1 MKLAQNT
8 EIFLKFYFFFLV
20 LTGLEFLALSVIDFN
35 ALGMS
40 DKWRFTNSSY
50 LTLTFYLLFAVFSC
64 LFVVPYIWLVS
75 NSRFKKTSYN
85 QKAVHLTKGQTWT
98 CFVVIVTYFVLAE
111 FVVAGNYRL
120 DSGAMNKLIMLPL
133 YSISYSFLLLF
144 ALNLGR
150 RVGPSVRWSKVCF
163 YILLFLL
170 LISVT
175 GAGVITCFGILYLAR
190 LGPQKKVYLEYF

>member
-1 MKLAQNT
+1 M
-8 EIFLKFYFFFLV
+8 
-20 LTGLEFLALSVIDFN
+20 IDFN

-50 LTLTFYLLFAVFSC
+50 LTLTFYLLRSVF
-64 LFVVPYIWLVS
+64 LFVCRSLHLVGF

-163 YILLFLL
+163 YILFFFF
-170 LISVT
+170 SYQSQVR
-175 GAGVITCFGILYLAR
+175 GG
-190 LGPQKKVYLEYF
+190 